1 MSSFDSYLFQT
12 VEKKQQFI
20 SQIMTSKSPARSCE
34 DVDETTLSYAEIKA
48 LCAGNPLIREK
59 MELDINVA
67 KLKMLKSDYDS
78 QHYRLEDEL
87 RRGYPEKIA
96 SAKQNIA
103 NFESDIIL
111 LESKTKSNESDFSPM
126 EINGVVYTEKGSAG
140 KALLETM
147 KNIKSTTQEKIGS
160 YRGFDMNLLFDT
172 FSKIYKV
179 TLKGSMGYPT
189 DWGGD
194 DFGNITR
201 INNALGEMPD
211 RLNSAKVHLENLYKQ
226 RDNAQKELEIPFE
239 FKQELAEKSERL
251 AMLDSQ
257 LSMDDGGNE
266 TLLDDDEID
275 NSDEIEIEAAKDE
288 RIVAKS
294 VKPSLLGELRA
305 NLEIVKSMNQYKQKS
320 AEAVIGG

>member
-1 MSSFDSYLFQT
+1 
-12 VEKKQQFI
+12 
-20 SQIMTSKSPARSCE
+20 MTSKSPARSCE

-59 MELDINVA
+59 MELDIDVA
-67 KLKMLKSDYDS
+67 KLKMLRSDYDS

-103 NFESDIIL
+103 NFENDTVL
-111 LESKTKSNESDFSPM
+111 LESMTKPNESGFSPM
-126 EINGVVYTEKGSAG
+126 KINGFVYTEKGDAG

-147 KNIKSTTQEKIGS
+147 KNITSVTNERIGS
-160 YRGFDMNLLFDT
+160 YRGFDINLAFDT

-179 TLKGSMGYPT
+179 TLKGFMGYPT
-189 DWGGD
+189 DLGGD
-194 DFGNITR
+194 EFGNITR

-226 RDNAQKELEIPFE
+226 QENAQKELELPFE
-239 FKQELAEKSERL
+239 FEREFAEKSERL
-251 AMLDSQ
+251 ALLDSQ
-257 LSMDDGGNE
+257 LSMDDGGND

-275 NSDEIEIEAAKDE
+275 DSDEIEVEAQENE

-305 NLEIVKSMNQYKQKS
+305 NLEIVKSMNHYKQKS
-320 AEAVIGG
+320 VEAVIGG